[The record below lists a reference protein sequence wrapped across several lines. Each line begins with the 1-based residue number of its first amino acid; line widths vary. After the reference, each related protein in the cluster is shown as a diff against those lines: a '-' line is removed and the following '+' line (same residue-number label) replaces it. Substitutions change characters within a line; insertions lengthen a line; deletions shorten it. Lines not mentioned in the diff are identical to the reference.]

1 MRCNKVKKVFCIMF
15 VTLLLLTGI
24 CSGQGVGSPAIKLT
38 LVRSG
43 GDLAVKIDNIS
54 DGYVRINKTLS
65 MDPLVG
71 VIHFVIKEKGLEK
84 ELQSTINAEPLNED
98 SYLDLHPSS
107 FYGGHFDLKLVEQM
121 YGVVSPCYSLQIYYL
136 DQNAKEFQAFDQKVS
151 SPPMNICT
159 RKNSKKAGS
168 N

>member
-1 MRCNKVKKVFCIMF
+1 VKRVFFIIF

-24 CSGQGVGSPAIKLT
+24 CSGQGVGSSAIKLT

-43 GDLAVKIDNIS
+43 GDLAIKIDNIS
-54 DGYVRINKTLS
+54 DSYVRINKTLS
-65 MDPLVG
+65 MDPLIG
-71 VIHFVIKEKGLEK
+71 VIHFVIKEKGREK

-121 YGVVSPCYSLQIYYL
+121 YGVVSPCYSLQVYYL
-136 DQNAKEFQAFDQKVS
+136 DQNAKEFRAFDQKVS
-151 SPPMNICT
+151 SLPMKICA
-159 RKNSKKAGS
+159 RKIQKSGS